1 MFIHITSLNNGSQ
14 QFQQQHVLTTFCIFV
29 SLCWDTNIPLVLVL
43 LCCICLHRSEH
54 VTFTIYGTSIVLTH
68 SVCNALNELC
78 YQLLSRGYKGLLLA
92 KLLQVD
98 IKRALQLP
106 LTLPQYTLLGLQSF
120 VALHE
125 FIQ

>member
-1 MFIHITSLNNGSQ
+1 MAVSSLTHSDHILYIC
-14 QFQQQHVLTTFCIFV
+14 VPL
-29 SLCWDTNIPLVLVL
+29 LVLVL

-68 SVCNALNELC
+68 SVCNALNELR

-98 IKRALQLP
+98 VKRALQLP